1 MNIDAAHQP
10 YWFHPQVHERHA
22 INKVDGVP
30 NMPIFTSRT
39 NLEVHQRQNA
49 LEHYSISLPRQND
62 VKFPTSACGR
72 SEKDYSKQN
81 SMQVIDNGRRK
92 DVDVKNADLT
102 TARKRLRITFSPRQ
116 LERLERE
123 FHGSMYVVGLK
134 RSRLA
139 EELDLEE
146 RHIKIWFQNR
156 RMKFK
161 RDQRI
166 IERSLNNTST
176 QMFENLV
183 WF

>member
-1 MNIDAAHQP
+1 MLLEAFEMNIDAAHQP

-30 NMPIFTSRT
+30 NFPIFTSRT

-92 DVDVKNADLT
+92 DV
-102 TARKRLRITFSPRQ
+102 
-116 LERLERE
+116 
-123 FHGSMYVVGLK
+123 G
-134 RSRLA
+134 
-139 EELDLEE
+139 
-146 RHIKIWFQNR
+146 
-156 RMKFK
+156 KFK
-161 RDQRI
+161 K
-166 IERSLNNTST
+166 
-176 QMFENLV
+176 
-183 WF
+183 